1 MSNLKSVFVSYS
13 GRRPADKDFAKRL
26 LARLREQ
33 PLDPWVFERRGSE
46 IPASQNIDEYCR
58 KQIRKSDVFVAVLS
72 DSSLES
78 ESTQSEVAFALKLL
92 EADEIVQISTTGR
105 SHREWP
111 APYKSLTAFKRI
123 EVKQDDAADLERC
136 VEDLCRRVGVE
147 YSGPSDGTRR
157 MPLVLRLTEEMRL
170 AKPSYSRFE
179 TGTFSELRLL
189 AFDASKAYGE
199 GRLEHA
205 FSGLGSLQHQL
216 GIYYAEHA
224 FYYPR
229 LIRGVLLVELSAL
242 KAGYL
247 DDAMAL
253 FQEMLRDR
261 SIESLIDENLFA
273 AVALVHLK
281 RRELDDALALYH
293 RANETVKA
301 RGMIDPDIV
310 HNIVVVTLAAESP
323 HEMNK
328 VELLLE
334 QARDVCAT
342 TDPYLYERLLALRA
356 GLRAKCG
363 DFNGARQL
371 LRTIDAAGSLPPD
384 VVARLAQDLA
394 SQSQSHSMREAGSV
408 RFVQELFLLVA
419 PELPPDQK
427 PPFLMSYAGFL
438 YGLGR
443 FEEALKTLHEAASL
457 TSQHPKLV
465 VEMIWCLRQLE
476 RHEEAATLASVAAKQ
491 TRASVLGL
499 SAQDTAEFLY
509 YRGFAAWLSGAAEQ
523 AERDFLDSGASV
535 QLSYSKI
542 ALRHVA
548 VPFKRFEGLFSRVR
562 RALH

>member
-26 LARLREQ
+26 LARMREQ

-78 ESTQSEVAFALKLL
+78 ESTQSEVAFALNLL
-92 EADEIVQISTTGR
+92 EADEIVQISTTDR
-105 SHREWP
+105 PHREWP
-111 APYKSLTAFKRI
+111 APYKTLTAFKRI
-123 EVKQDDAADLERC
+123 EVKQDDVADLERC

-147 YSGPSDGTRR
+147 YSGPGDGTRR
-157 MPLVLRLTEEMRL
+157 MPLVLRLTEELRL
-170 AKPSYSRFE
+170 AKPSYSRFD

-189 AFDASKAYGE
+189 ALDASKAYSE

-242 KAGYL
+242 KAGHL

-281 RRELDDALALYH
+281 RRELDDALAFYH

-323 HEMNK
+323 HEVSK
-328 VELLLE
+328 VELLLD

-342 TDPYLYERLLALRA
+342 TDPYLYERFLALRA

-371 LRTIDAAGSLPPD
+371 LRMIDAAGSLPSD
-384 VVARLAQDLA
+384 VAARLAQDLA
-394 SQSQSHSMREAGSV
+394 SQSHSMSEAGSV

-419 PELPPDQK
+419 PVLPPDQK

-438 YGLGR
+438 YGVGR
-443 FEEALKTLHEAASL
+443 FEEALKTLQEAASL
-457 TSQHPKLV
+457 SSQHPKLV

-476 RHEEAATLASVAAKQ
+476 RHEEAATLASQAAKQ

-499 SAQDTAEFLY
+499 SVQDTAEFLY

-535 QLSYSKI
+535 QLSYSTI

-548 VPFKRFEGLFSRVR
+548 VPFKRLEGLFSRVR